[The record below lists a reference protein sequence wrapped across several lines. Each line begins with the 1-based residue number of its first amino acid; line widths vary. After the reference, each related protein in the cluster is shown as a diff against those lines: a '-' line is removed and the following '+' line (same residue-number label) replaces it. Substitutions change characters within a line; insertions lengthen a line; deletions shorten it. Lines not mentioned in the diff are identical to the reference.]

1 MIIDISWDEMVAFI
15 QALLVSVYA
24 FLVSH
29 WVEIMGM
36 VQRIVEYVGKV
47 CGGWV

>member
-1 MIIDISWDEMVAFI
+1 MIDIPWGDMVAFT

-29 WVEIMGM
+29 WAEIMEM
-36 VQRIVEYVGKV
+36 VQRIVEDVGKLL
-47 CGGWV
+47 GG